1 MKTMSTRTILVL
13 VERTKGELDDSALEL
28 ACAARR
34 LAAGGPLHAAVT
46 GNGLGDLP
54 GRLSE
59 WFDRVHVFDDPQLD
73 EADGEATA
81 ELLFTLI
88 ERERPWATLIPH
100 TNNGMDLAPVL
111 AMKTDCPLI
120 ADCLSLTATAEGLSA
135 VRAMY
140 GGKVHARVTAR
151 ASDKGL
157 IATVRPGS
165 CAADAEAPGAGG
177 TVVQEPVPERLMP
190 HRRFV
195 ETLTPAAGAV
205 DITQAEVLVAVG
217 RGIEEEENLE
227 IIRSLAEALGA
238 EVACSRPVVDK
249 NWLPKNHQVGTS
261 GLTVKPRI
269 YIAAGISGSFQH
281 MGGLKGGP
289 FIVAIN
295 KDPAA
300 PIFGVADVGIVGDL
314 FDIIPLLED
323 KIRELKG

>member
-1 MKTMSTRTILVL
+1 MSERNILVL
-13 VERTKGELDDSALEL
+13 VELAGNEPDDSALEL
-28 ACAARR
+28 ASEARR
-34 LAAGGPLHAAVT
+34 LSGGGTVAAALA
-46 GNGLGDLP
+46 GNGLGEVAAGLTA
-54 GRLSE
+54 
-59 WFDRVHVFDDPQLD
+59 WFDTVHVFDDLQLG
-73 EADGEATA
+73 EPDGEARA
-81 ELLFTLI
+81 ELLTALI
-88 ERERPWATLIPH
+88 ERDRPWATLIPH

-111 AMKTDCPLI
+111 AVKTDCPLI
-120 ADCLSLTATAEGLSA
+120 NDCLSLTATDEGLSA
-135 VRAMY
+135 VRTIY

-151 ASDKGL
+151 SSDKGL
-157 IATVRPGS
+157 LATVRPGS
-165 CAADAEAPGAGG
+165 CAADAEAPGSGG
-177 TVVQEPVPERLMP
+177 SVTEEPVPENLVP

-195 ETLTPAAGAV
+195 ETLTPEAGAV

-227 IIRSLAEALGA
+227 IIQSLAEALGA

-281 MGGLKGGP
+281 MGGLKGGA
-289 FIVAIN
+289 FIAAIN

-300 PIFGVADVGIVGDL
+300 PIFNVADVGIVGDL
-314 FDIIPLLED
+314 FDIVPLLEE

>member
-1 MKTMSTRTILVL
+1 MSTRTILVL
-13 VERTKGELDDSALEL
+13 VERTKGQLEDSALEL
-28 ACAARR
+28 ASEARR
-34 LAAGGPLHAAVT
+34 LSGGGPVHAAVT

-54 GRLSE
+54 GRLTE
-59 WFDRVHVFDDPQLD
+59 WFDQVHVFDDLQLN
-73 EADGEATA
+73 EPDGEATA
-81 ELLFTLI
+81 ELLFALI
-88 ERERPWATLIPH
+88 DRERPWATLIPH

-111 AMKTDCPLI
+111 AVKADCPLI
-120 ADCLSLTATAEGLSA
+120 ADCLSLAATEEGLSA
-135 VRAMY
+135 VRTVY

-151 ASDKGL
+151 ATDKGF

-165 CAADAEAPGAGG
+165 CAADPTAPGAGG
-177 TVVQEPVPERLMP
+177 TVVPETVSELLVP

-195 ETLTPAAGAV
+195 ETLIPEAGAV

-227 IIRSLAEALGA
+227 IIKSLAEALGA

-289 FIVAIN
+289 FIAAIN

-314 FDIIPLLED
+314 FDIIPLLEE

>member
-1 MKTMSTRTILVL
+1 MSTRTILVL
-13 VERTKGELDDSALEL
+13 VERTGNELDDSALEL
-28 ACAARR
+28 ATEARR
-34 LAAGGPLHAAVT
+34 LAEGGPVYAAVT
-46 GNGLGDLP
+46 GNGLGDIP
-54 GRLSE
+54 DRLTQ
-59 WFDRVHVFDDPQLD
+59 WFDKVYVFDDPLLD
-73 EADGEATA
+73 EPDGEATA

-88 ERERPWATLIPH
+88 ERDRPWVTLIPH

-111 AMKTDCPLI
+111 AVKTDCPLI
-120 ADCLSLTATAEGLSA
+120 ADCLSLTATDEGLSA
-135 VRAMY
+135 VRTIY

-151 ASDKGL
+151 SSDKGL
-157 IATVRPGS
+157 LATVRPGS
-165 CAADAEAPGAGG
+165 CAADAEAPGSGG
-177 TVVQEPVPERLMP
+177 SVTEEPVPENLVP

-195 ETLTPAAGAV
+195 ETLTPEAGAV

-227 IIRSLAEALGA
+227 IIQSLAEALGA

-281 MGGLKGGP
+281 MGGLKGGA
-289 FIVAIN
+289 FIAAIN

-300 PIFGVADVGIVGDL
+300 PIFNVADVGIVGDL
-314 FDIIPLLED
+314 FDIVPLLEE